1 MKAVIKLLKL
11 TAIAIAVLIGLF
23 LLSLTCVPRPGMENT
38 SIIRTRLEIG
48 DLNFS
53 LNHYK
58 SVYGGYPT
66 GEYSNIVS
74 VLAGDNPQKV
84 VFLNFRRTS
93 EHPNVMVDPW
103 GMPYQIIFLQQTNFI
118 IRSAGKDKIFGNA
131 DDIVFNSASNDF
143 VKP

>member
-11 TAIAIAVLIGLF
+11 TATAIAVLISVF
-23 LLSLTCVPRPGMENT
+23 LLSLTCVPRPGMGNT

-58 SVYGGYPT
+58 SAYGVFPT

-74 VLAGDNPQKV
+74 LLAGNNPQRV

-93 EHPNVMVDPW
+93 EHPNEMVDPW
-103 GMPYQIIFLQQTNFI
+103 GTPYQIVFFQQTNFVI
-118 IRSAGKDKIFGNA
+118 CSAGKDRKFGDA
-131 DDIVFNSASNDF
+131 DDIIFNSISNDI